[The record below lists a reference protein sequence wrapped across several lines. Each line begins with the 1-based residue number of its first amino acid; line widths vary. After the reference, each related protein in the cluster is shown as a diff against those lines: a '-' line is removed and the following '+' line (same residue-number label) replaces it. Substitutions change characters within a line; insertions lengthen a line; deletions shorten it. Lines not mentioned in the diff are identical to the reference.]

1 MEERTRVSEISGKNS
16 SGFEQVLVQHSSLG
30 SFCPQIKLRSC
41 SFVSH
46 PHKYTLLLFL
56 QVTGAMLSMTSAFSS
71 LPVLLGHT
79 ILSSKWWQIC
89 LFTFA
94 ALKEDENSLIS
105 DLFFASLFLPGG
117 LAILGWFSWVF
128 MHKNSLYLMMFYY
141 CYYLILTCTIKICMI
156 RKSEENQK
164 EFSR

>member
-30 SFCPQIKLRSC
+30 SFCPQIKFRSC

-56 QVTGAMLSMTSAFSS
+56 QVTGAMLSMISAFSS

-79 ILSSKWWQIC
+79 ILSSKW
-89 LFTFA
+89 
-94 ALKEDENSLIS
+94 
-105 DLFFASLFLPGG
+105 
-117 LAILGWFSWVF
+117 
-128 MHKNSLYLMMFYY
+128 
-141 CYYLILTCTIKICMI
+141 
-156 RKSEENQK
+156 
-164 EFSR
+164 